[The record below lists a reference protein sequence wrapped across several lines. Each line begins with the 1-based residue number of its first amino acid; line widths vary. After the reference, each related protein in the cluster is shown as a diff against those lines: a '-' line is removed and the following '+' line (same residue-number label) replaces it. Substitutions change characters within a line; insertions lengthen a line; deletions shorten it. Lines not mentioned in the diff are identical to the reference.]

1 MNAPQWILL
10 TWWMLAV
17 IFPLVR
23 PDRTKPQLVRWSEWV
38 GQVTFKA
45 LTLGLLVWG
54 GYFG

>member
-1 MNAPQWILL
+1 MKTPQWILL
-10 TWWMLAV
+10 TWWTLAV

-23 PDRTKPQLVRWSEWV
+23 PGRGVRFWSEWA